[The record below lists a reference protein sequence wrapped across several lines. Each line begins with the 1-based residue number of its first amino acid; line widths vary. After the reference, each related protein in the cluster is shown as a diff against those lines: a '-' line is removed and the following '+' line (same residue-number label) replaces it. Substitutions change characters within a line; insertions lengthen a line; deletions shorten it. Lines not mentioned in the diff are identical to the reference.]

1 MAAFSTIKLSGNSF
15 QPELYEIFNNSKNLI
30 DKLHI
35 LYIINIYSIYNALIR
50 TGGNNLKIIISNQS
64 ELPIYAQIREQIK
77 EQILN
82 GQIKEGEILPSIRSL
97 AKDVGVSVIT
107 TTRAYNDLEK
117 EGFIATMQG
126 KGSVVLSS
134 NNKILKE
141 QFIMRIEEGIETA
154 VESAKQIGMTK
165 DEIIAIVDSVWQQ
178 D

>member
-1 MAAFSTIKLSGNSF
+1 M
-15 QPELYEIFNNSKNLI
+15 
-30 DKLHI
+30 
-35 LYIINIYSIYNALIR
+35 
-50 TGGNNLKIIISNQS
+50 KIIISNQS

-141 QFIMRIEEGIETA
+141 QFIMRVEEGIETA

-165 DEIIAIVDSVWQQ
+165 DEIIAIVDSVW
-178 D
+178 

>member
-1 MAAFSTIKLSGNSF
+1 M
-15 QPELYEIFNNSKNLI
+15 
-30 DKLHI
+30 
-35 LYIINIYSIYNALIR
+35 
-50 TGGNNLKIIISNQS
+50 SNQS

>member
-1 MAAFSTIKLSGNSF
+1 M
-15 QPELYEIFNNSKNLI
+15 
-30 DKLHI
+30 
-35 LYIINIYSIYNALIR
+35 
-50 TGGNNLKIIISNQS
+50 KIIIQNLSDI
-64 ELPIYAQIREQIK
+64 PIYQQIYEQIK
-77 EQILN
+77 EEILS
-82 GQIKEGEILPSIRSL
+82 GKIGSGEVLPSIRQLSRDL
-97 AKDVGVSVIT
+97 KVSVIT

>member
-1 MAAFSTIKLSGNSF
+1 M
-15 QPELYEIFNNSKNLI
+15 
-30 DKLHI
+30 
-35 LYIINIYSIYNALIR
+35 
-50 TGGNNLKIIISNQS
+50 KIIISNQS

-165 DEIIAIVDSVWQQ
+165 DEFNYLYIHK
-178 D
+178 